1 MHNGQDFVQ
10 ILYFAGEVCII
21 DENNVF
27 TLFFKPGNHMS
38 AIFDVYYCQICLY
51 FFTCLDTIPQDH

>member
-1 MHNGQDFVQ
+1 MHNGRDFVQ
-10 ILYFAGEVCII
+10 ILYFAGGVCII

-27 TLFFKPGNHMS
+27 TLFFEPGNHMS
-38 AIFDVYYCQICLY
+38 AIFDVYYCQIWSY